1 MRHACRTPS
10 PMHEIGASFLHAPPP
25 PFLYKQPASP
35 LYTLLATTPKG
46 CPSRDPRKA
55 LLCLLFVCVCPG
67 GFSLSLLSS
76 LLYGAEALSRLT
88 PTTSTRMKRCK
99 SHGKILILHFY
110 ISFYVA
116 EAWRDR
122 LLLLL
127 LFAYSAEAL
136 PEIFSLYPYFIT
148 YTLRNR
154 S

>member
-1 MRHACRTPS
+1 MLLP
-10 PMHEIGASFLHAPPP
+10 LHFYINSMPT
-25 PFLYKQPASP
+25 P
-35 LYTLLATTPKG
+35 LYTPLATTPKG

-55 LLCLLFVCVCPG
+55 LLCLLFVYVYPG

-76 LLYGAEALSRLT
+76 LLYDANALPRLT
-88 PTTSTRMKRCK
+88 PTTSARRKRCG
-99 SHGKILILHFY
+99 SHGEILILHFY

-136 PEIFSLYPYFIT
+136 SKIFSLYPYFMT